1 MKPLIILVTL
11 SLLLVN
17 AVAMPCSNLE
27 IYDCL
32 DDFLANWLT
41 RTIVS
46 AQKSDLAGLEFN
58 AKVVDRSPLQV
69 KKTVNEINAQ
79 ANRVYL
85 QNRSNQYLYR
95 YQINK
100 GDTLWGIAKRYNT
113 TVNNIKNVNPT
124 VNAKK
129 LIVGSYIYLTSSS
142 KVKLNFKW
150 PLQGTITSPFGM
162 RNNKLHKGLDIA
174 ANTGT
179 RIKASATGIVL
190 EAGWHNSYGFYV
202 LVSHINGY
210 QTRYAH
216 CSKLLVKRGQQVS
229 SQQTIA
235 LVGSTGKSTG
245 PHVHFEIIKNSKHQ
259 NPINYLS

>member
-1 MKPLIILVTL
+1 MKPFIILVTL

-17 AVAMPCSNLE
+17 AVALPCSNLE

-41 RTIVS
+41 RTITFN
-46 AQKSDLAGLEFN
+46 QKSDLNSLEFN
-58 AKVVDRSPLQV
+58 VKVDRSPLEV
-69 KKTVNEINAQ
+69 KNPVNEGNAK
-79 ANRVYL
+79 ANRLYL
-85 QNRSNQYLYR
+85 QNRSAQYLYR

-100 GDTLWGIAKRYNT
+100 GDTLWDIAKRYNT
-113 TVNNIKNVNPT
+113 TVKNIKNVNPT

-129 LIVGSYIYLTSSS
+129 LIVGSYIFLTATSH
-142 KVKLNFKW
+142 VELNFKW
-150 PLQGTITSPFGM
+150 PLLGTITSPFGM

-179 RIKASATGIVL
+179 KIKASATGIVV
-190 EAGWHNSYGFYV
+190 EAGWHNSYGYYV
-202 LVSHINGY
+202 LISHINGY

-216 CSKLLVKRGQQVS
+216 CSKLLVKKGQQIS